1 MDSALHFFAN
11 KEVFI
16 PSKHPNVRRHKN
28 QEEKK
33 EIQRRDRCL
42 GVTDAWTRQMP
53 GHDEAPGAE
62 WDVRRGTRCQGGVW
76 RRGEV
81 PERSEALDG
90 GSVELEREVLRKR
103 G

>member
-1 MDSALHFFAN
+1 
-11 KEVFI
+11 
-16 PSKHPNVRRHKN
+16 
-28 QEEKK
+28 
-33 EIQRRDRCL
+33 
-42 GVTDAWTRQMP
+42 MP

-62 WDVRRGTRCQGGVW
+62 WDVRGGTRCQGVW

>member
-1 MDSALHFFAN
+1 MQISAFLDSALHFFAN

-42 GVTDAWTRQMP
+42 GVTDAWTRQVP

-62 WDVRRGTRCQGGVW
+62 WDVRGGTRCQGGSGGVARCRSGA
-76 RRGEV
+76 RRWTE
-81 PERSEALDG
+81 
-90 GSVELEREVLRKR
+90 EVLS
-103 G
+103 